1 MPSLPKLPPV
11 DLRALKPL
19 VEEHVDWVAWEWY
32 IRSNGITIDRP
43 EGTSHPD
50 FSSVIYPLDYGFVNR
65 TLATDGAPIDIF
77 VGSSTTGLVGTL
89 LTTDHR
95 QQDREFKLLYDCTP
109 VEVYTVHG
117 FINYDRSLLT
127 GVLVLR
133 SSMPALW
140 DETE

>member
-1 MPSLPKLPPV
+1 MPSDPQLPPV
-11 DLRALKPL
+11 DLHALRPL
-19 VEEHVDWVAWEWY
+19 VEEHVDWAAWERC

-43 EGTSHPD
+43 QGTRHPD
-50 FSSVIYPLDYGFVNR
+50 FPSVIYPLDYGFVHG
-65 TLATDGAPIDIF
+65 TLATDGAPIDVF
-77 VGSSTTGLVGTL
+77 VGSGTTGLVGTL

-109 VEVYTVHG
+109 IQVYTAHG

-133 SSMPALW
+133 SSLPALW
-140 DETE
+140 DEIE